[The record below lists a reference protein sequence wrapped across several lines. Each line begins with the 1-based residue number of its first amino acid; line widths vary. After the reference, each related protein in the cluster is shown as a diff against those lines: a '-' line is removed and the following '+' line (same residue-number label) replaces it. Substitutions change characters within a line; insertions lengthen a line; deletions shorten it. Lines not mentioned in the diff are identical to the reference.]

1 MTSAKAGLP
10 FGLNKHSRHAI
21 WCGPFGLRSGY
32 DALTRTS
39 RSASRRAK
47 AKSSK
52 SPTACAG
59 LGITA
64 AVGSAWANSHY
75 PRSNFAGR

>member
-1 MTSAKAGLP
+1 MTLAKAGLP

-47 AKSSK
+47 AKSPK
-52 SPTACAG
+52 SPASCAG

-75 PRSNFAGR
+75 PRSNFAG